1 MGTKRYAQMC
11 AIAAALDVVGE
22 RWTLLIIRDLLTGPK
37 RYNQLLEE
45 TLVGIGPNLLAARL
59 QMLMEHGVIQR
70 ESVAGDGRGV
80 QYRLTPRGEAL
91 RPVVMGLASWG
102 LSHIASYEQDGLV
115 RAEWARLAL
124 EAMVAVGPQPEVDE
138 SYEFRIGDEVFHVR
152 CENHTAR
159 VVEGNPPNEP
169 ALVVTA
175 DPETFIRIGTE
186 QVAILDAVLSGRVVI
201 AGDTNSLSRCLR
213 LLDLELT
220 SSSSAT
226 TDAGV
231 ADVS

>member
-11 AIAAALDVVGE
+11 AVAAALDLVGE
-22 RWTLLIIRDLLTGPK
+22 RWTLLIIRDLMTGPK

-59 QMLMEHGVIQR
+59 QMLTEHGVIQR
-70 ESVAGDGRGV
+70 ESVSGDGRGV
-80 QYRLTPRGEAL
+80 QYRLTASGEAL
-91 RPVVMGLASWG
+91 RPVIIGLASWG
-102 LSHIASYEQDGLV
+102 LSHISSYEQDGLV
-115 RAEWARLAL
+115 RSEWGRLAL
-124 EAMVAVGPQPEVDE
+124 EAMITVGPPPEVDE

-152 CENHTAR
+152 CENRTAR
-159 VVEGNPPNEP
+159 VVDGSPEEP

-186 QVAILDAVLSGRVVI
+186 QLGILDAMLSGNLTVS
-201 AGDTNSLSRCLR
+201 GDSTSLSRCLR

-220 SSSSAT
+220 ST
-226 TDAGV
+226 TQTAPEAH

>member
-11 AIAAALDVVGE
+11 AVAAALDLVGE
-22 RWTLLIIRDLLTGPK
+22 RWTLLIIRDLITGPK

-59 QMLMEHGVIQR
+59 QMLTEHGVIQR
-70 ESVAGDGRGV
+70 ESVSGDGRGV
-80 QYRLTPRGEAL
+80 QYRLTASGEAL
-91 RPVVMGLASWG
+91 RPVIIGLASWG
-102 LSHIASYEQDGLV
+102 LSHVSSYGQDGLV
-115 RAEWARLAL
+115 RAEWGRLAL
-124 EAMVAVGPQPEVDE
+124 EAMITVGPPPEADE
-138 SYEFRIGDEVFHVR
+138 SYEFRIGDDVFHVH
-152 CENHTAR
+152 CEDRIAR
-159 VVEGNPPNEP
+159 VVEGPTPDEP

-186 QVAILDAVLSGRVVI
+186 QIGILDAMLSGNLTVS
-201 AGDTNSLSRCLR
+201 GETTSLSRCLR

-220 SSSSAT
+220 STAQT
-226 TDAGV
+226 APAAH

>member
-11 AIAAALDVVGE
+11 AVAAALDLVGE
-22 RWTLLIIRDLLTGPK
+22 RWTLLIIRDLMTGPK

-59 QMLMEHGVIQR
+59 QMLTEHGVIQR
-70 ESVAGDGRGV
+70 ESVSGDGRGV
-80 QYRLTPRGEAL
+80 QYRLTASGEAL
-91 RPVVMGLASWG
+91 RPVIIGLASWG
-102 LSHIASYEQDGLV
+102 LSHISSYEQDGLV
-115 RAEWARLAL
+115 RSEWGRLAL
-124 EAMVAVGPQPEVDE
+124 EAMITVGPPPEVDE
-138 SYEFRIGDEVFHVR
+138 SYEFRIGDEVFHVL
-152 CENHTAR
+152 CENGTAR
-159 VVEGNPPNEP
+159 VVDGSPDDP

-186 QVAILDAVLSGRVVI
+186 QLGILDAMLSGNLTVS
-201 AGDTNSLSRCLR
+201 GDSTSLSRCLR

-220 SSSSAT
+220 ST
-226 TDAGV
+226 TQAAAEAH